1 MLTLERNKM
10 LLLLL
15 STAEPEAPASSD
27 AAAAGTEEKA
37 EQKVVADM
45 GNPATTGGYDNSTPP
60 STTDLRSL
68 REDHA
73 IRTAMETLIGK
84 QISVICKTT
93 RDPL

>member
-1 MLTLERNKM
+1 M

-27 AAAAGTEEKA
+27 AAAGTEEKA
-37 EQKVVADM
+37 EQKVAADM

-60 STTDLRSL
+60 NTTDLRSL

-84 QISVICKTT
+84 QISVIYKTT
-93 RDPL
+93 RDPLW